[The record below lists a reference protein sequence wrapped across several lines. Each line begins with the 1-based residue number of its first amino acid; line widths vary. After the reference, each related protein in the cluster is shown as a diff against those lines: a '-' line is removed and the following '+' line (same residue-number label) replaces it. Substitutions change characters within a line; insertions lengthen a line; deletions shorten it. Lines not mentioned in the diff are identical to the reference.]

1 MRRSFILA
9 GLALACLPLVA
20 GCGTT
25 IPSLFQGKHFRLLS
39 APIETAAVPSTQ
51 PAEGEPAPAPNRA
64 EAVAES
70 GSAEE
75 DPSVAAVSMK
85 VDEFVA
91 RFPSPDLK
99 SEPAQEMKAPVAVNR
114 TATTKPAMADA
125 QPSAVRHAAES
136 TPPSVARQQNIPEL
150 AGDATDAPA
159 ISATPEPA
167 SPTIKPKTNAN
178 KSVSIEAVASP
189 EPPKP
194 ITPTPT
200 TDGPS
205 VSIVGFRPAR
215 DNPAQ
220 DGSTG
225 GAANQPA
232 SRGDRPATSDVAQMI
247 AQLEDAVRQ
256 HPQQLDDQF
265 KLRLL
270 YLATGQKDRAVSPFK
285 DVDPVQAEM
294 MSALFRTIAG
304 AQDSLRDP
312 SKGAATALSAIEELQ
327 RVMSE
332 QSPVVISK
340 MALVTAVNSFGD
352 YKAVNPPTFPKGRPV
367 HVFCYCEI
375 GNFHSEPT
383 QDGRLRTLLAA
394 SLEAFDSTGKIV
406 WQQSMPQCEDLAYT
420 PRRDFFWPL
429 EVKLPATLPA
439 GDYVLKVTIEDK
451 LGATTDQQRL
461 TLTIGK

>member
-9 GLALACLPLVA
+9 GLAIACLPWAA
-20 GCGTT
+20 GCGAT
-25 IPSLFQGKHFRLLS
+25 IPSLFQGKHFKLLS
-39 APIETAAVPSTQ
+39 APIETAAAPSTA
-51 PAEGEPAPAPNRA
+51 PAEGRSAPAPNRA
-64 EAVAES
+64 ETVTES
-70 GSAEE
+70 GSAAE

-99 SEPAQEMKAPVAVNR
+99 GEPEGETKAPAGGDGTVA
-114 TATTKPAMADA
+114 AKPGGAAA
-125 QPSAVRHAAES
+125 KPPAVQHAAES
-136 TPPSVARQQNIPEL
+136 SPPPVVREANAPESAVDGRAGPAVVAAR
-150 AGDATDAPA
+150 
-159 ISATPEPA
+159 EPA
-167 SPTIKPKTNAN
+167 GPTTGSKTNAN
-178 KSVSIEAVASP
+178 KSVSVEAVASP

-194 ITPTPT
+194 VAPAPTA
-200 TDGPS
+200 DGPS
-205 VSIVGFRPAR
+205 VSIVDVRPAR
-215 DNPAQ
+215 DNPAP
-220 DGSTG
+220 DSSTG
-225 GAANQPA
+225 GTANQPA
-232 SRGDRPATSDVAQMI
+232 GRGDQPATGDVARMI
-247 AQLEDAVRQ
+247 AQLEEAVRQ

-312 SKGAATALSAIEELQ
+312 SRGAAAALGAVEELQ

-340 MALVTAVNSFGD
+340 LALVTAVNSFGD
-352 YKAVNPPTFPKGRPV
+352 YKAVNPPLFPKGRPV

-375 GNFHSEPT
+375 RNFHSEPT

-394 SLEAFDSTGKIV
+394 SLEVFDATGKIV